1 MAGWFPTTAKE
12 ITNEWLSG
20 VLGKPVTGFT
30 TTFLEGGVLADA
42 FKLQHITYAGDGGAG
57 PESVVVKVPNAVQE
71 LREMAIGSG
80 AYAKEANFYSNLAS
94 EVPLRAPTTYA
105 VFTDGSDACGSFIIV
120 MEDLTAHSKVFDQ
133 VDDPPGVEYAR
144 KVALAAAEMHAKFW
158 QSEALSLPWV
168 GGAGERYVFSLD
180 GLARTMSQ
188 TYAPFRELWSQ
199 MYGYD
204 LFASQPDGRVEEL
217 FGLLSGPKAHG
228 ILDRIYD
235 ILSTRPKTLLHGDM
249 RADNIF
255 RTDPRLGRSAE
266 ESTLTFIDWQVLH
279 AGPPGVEFT
288 QAWFNSLE
296 PDVRAHDR
304 EILREYHARLVALQP
319 AAAAYTFDMLIE
331 DYALGMCFWM
341 AAIVTL
347 GVGSLPG
354 FDRPESARMKVLWGR
369 GLRRGQAAMHDLDCL
384 SRIQRLAEGLP
395 DDAPA
400 G

>member
-1 MAGWFPTTAKE
+1 MSDWFPATAGE
-12 ITNEWLSG
+12 ITNDWLSG
-20 VLGKPVTGFT
+20 VLGARVTGFR

-42 FKLQHITYAGDGGAG
+42 FKLHDITYASAAESA
-57 PESVVVKVPNAVQE
+57 PPSVVVKVANSVQE
-71 LREMAIGSG
+71 RREMAIAGG
-80 AYAKEANFYSNLAS
+80 AYAKEVNFFAHLAPD
-94 EVPLRAPTTYA
+94 VPIPSPRVYG
-105 VFTDGSDACGSFIIV
+105 VFTDGSAACETFMIV

-144 KVALAAAEMHAKFW
+144 KIALAAAEMHAKFW
-158 QSEALSLPWV
+158 QSETLALPWI
-168 GGAGERYVFSLD
+168 GGGGGRYVFGLD
-180 GLARTMSQ
+180 ELAKMVNV
-188 TYAPFRELWSQ
+188 TYAPFRELWKQ
-199 MYGYD
+199 MYGWD
-204 LFASQPDGRVEEL
+204 LFDNQPDGRLEEL

-228 ILDRIYD
+228 ILERIYD

-255 RTDPRLGRSAE
+255 RTHPKFGMSAD

-304 EILREYHARLVALQP
+304 EILREYHDRLVALNP
-319 AAAAYTFDMLIE
+319 AAAAYRYDTLID

-341 AAIVTL
+341 AAIITIGAGTL
-347 GVGSLPG
+347 PI
-354 FDRPESARMKVLWGR
+354 FDKPEGARMKLLWER
-369 GLRRGQAAMHDLDCL
+369 GLVRAQAAMRDLDCL
-384 SRIQRLAEGLP
+384 SRVQRLAEGLP